1 MSQQRHIPALKRVV
15 VKIGSA
21 VLAPGGNLSKDRVA
35 NLAEQIAGVRRRG
48 LDVTVVSSGAVAS
61 GFRALGLDAPPSEIV
76 GKQAA
81 AAVGQPRLMQ
91 AWHDAL
97 SRRSLAS
104 AQVLLISDDF
114 VDRTRY
120 LNARRVL
127 GHLRAAGVVPIIN
140 ENDTVSYDEIR
151 FGDNDALAAHV
162 AGLISADLLVVLS
175 TASGLYE
182 DGDPT
187 RVLPCVRL
195 TGAES
200 AAALQSHVSREK
212 TLTGVGGMASKLHA
226 MGVASSLGIPSIIA
240 SGTEPDVLARVL
252 DGETLG
258 TFFEV
263 GGAGAA
269 SRRDAWIVAG
279 VRVTGNV
286 SVDRGAAEALVQ
298 RGASLLPRGVTGVH
312 GSFAR
317 GSSID
322 IVDDASRVIARGLAA
337 YTDQEA
343 RAIAG
348 RRSSEIET
356 ILGYSLGEELV
367 HRDDLVLT
375 TRPA

>member
-1 MSQQRHIPALKRVV
+1 MGHARHIPALQRVV
-15 VKIGSA
+15 IKIGSA
-21 VLAPGGNLSKDRVA
+21 VLAPGGHLSKDRVD
-35 NLAEQIAGVRRRG
+35 NLAEQVATLRRRG
-48 LDVTVVSSGAVAS
+48 LDGTIVSSGAVAS
-61 GFRALGLDAPPSEIV
+61 GFRALGLQAPPSEIV

-97 SRRSLAS
+97 SARGLSS

-127 GHLRAAGVVPIIN
+127 GALHAAGVVPIIN

-162 AGLISADLLVVLS
+162 AGLISADLLIVLS

-182 DGDPT
+182 NGDPQ
-187 RVLPCVRL
+187 RVVPSVRL
-195 TGAES
+195 SGAES

-240 SGTEPDVLARVL
+240 SGSEPNVLARLL
-252 DGETLG
+252 DGEALG
-258 TFFEV
+258 TYFEV

-279 VRVTGNV
+279 VRVTGGV
-286 SVDRGAAEALVQ
+286 SVDRGAAAALVE

-322 IVDDASRVIARGLAA
+322 VVDDAGRVIARGLAA
-337 YTDQEA
+337 YTDSEA

-348 RRSSEIET
+348 RRSAEFEA

-367 HRDDLVLT
+367 HRDDLVLMA
-375 TRPA
+375 RGE